1 MPSLKLRAMRI
12 PPAVALLAPTFL
24 LLCGCHFGNRDQP
37 PAPVAKPGKTMDD
50 YNRPLA
56 PGESAL
62 MPVDIAT
69 MPDIPLR
76 PEDRAGLLAAIE
88 HSLTWLG
95 LPVSSHKYPVSGI
108 SKDQVVRSLQA
119 LSQLARDAHD
129 EQEFNREIKR
139 RFRALMSVGCDRRG
153 TVLFTGYYTP
163 IFDASLTATAEFR
176 YPVYKRPDDLLS
188 ATSQDQPSL
197 QQQPGGVTRPY
208 PTRNELETSHALNGH
223 ELVYFRDP
231 YEAYV
236 VEVQGSAK
244 VRLNGGQMM
253 DIGFNGTNGQPY
265 HPIAQDLVT
274 EGKIKAADLS
284 LATVRAYFH
293 AHPAELPGYTARNP
307 RVIFFSRTSGGPFG
321 SLGQAVTRDITVA
334 TDKSIFPPGAPC
346 LAATAIATQPGD
358 RGSATAGLRLDQDT
372 GGAIRAPGRCDLYM
386 GEGDAAERR
395 AGSQFAEGRLY
406 YLILRE

>member
-1 MPSLKLRAMRI
+1 MRFQPAAIVLSSL
-12 PPAVALLAPTFL
+12 L
-24 LLCGCHFGNRDQP
+24 LLCGCHFGNRQQP
-37 PAPVAKPGKTMDD
+37 PPQPVAKPGKTMDD

-62 MPVDIAT
+62 EAVDIAT

-76 PEDRAGLLAAIE
+76 PEDRARLLSGIE
-88 HSLTWLG
+88 HSLAWLAI
-95 LPVSSHKYPVSGI
+95 PASSHRYPVAGI

-119 LSQLARDAHD
+119 LSQMIRDARS
-129 EQEFNREIKR
+129 EQDFNRDLKR

-163 IFDASLTATAEFR
+163 IFDASLTPTGEFR
-176 YPVYKRPDDLLS
+176 YPVYKRPDDLISSTS
-188 ATSQDQPSL
+188 ADAPAQ

-208 PTRNELETSHALNGH
+208 PSRNELTVSHALAGR

-244 VRLNGGQMM
+244 VRLGSGQLM
-253 DIGFNGTNGQPY
+253 DIGFNGTNGLPY
-265 HPIAQDLVT
+265 HPIAQDLVS
-274 EGKIKAADLS
+274 EGKIRAVDLS

-293 AHPAELPGYTARNP
+293 AHPDELAGYTARNP
-307 RVIFFSRTSGGPFG
+307 RVVFFSRTTGGPFG
-321 SLGQAVTRDITVA
+321 SLGQSVTRDVTVA
-334 TDKSIFPPGAPC
+334 TDKSIFPPGAAC
-346 LAATAIATQPGD
+346 LAATSIAQQPGEL
-358 RGSATAGLRLDQDT
+358 GAQAALRLDQDT

-406 YLILRE
+406 YLLLRD